1 MRKYG
6 GLINILPFTYISIL
20 IGSLSLLATPFLTG
34 FYSKDLIL
42 EVAYGQY
49 NNQGIIGYWLG
60 TITASITSF
69 YSFRLIYLTF
79 ISYSNG
85 VKYNYNNAHE
95 PSIIMTIPLVILGL
109 FSIFH
114 GYYAKDQFIGLGSV
128 LWGNSI
134 YISPDNVSTIEGEFG
149 IDIIIKLLPLLG
161 SVTSII
167 IGVYI
172 YKKGSI
178 KGDKGIKKIIYRF
191 LNKRYHIDNIYNSYI
206 ISNVYKLANIT
217 SKKIDKG
224 ILELIGV
231 TGIVRM
237 VKGNSTRI
245 AKLDSGY
252 IPNLALNIII
262 GLILIL
268 GYGLGYIIEEGIIL
282 ILVLMMIQTPSN
294 KFTNNQ
300 GYKIS
305 NDIQEQRGMY
315 NNPKSKFSSIGFL
328 LPINF
333 TDNIPGI
340 WLDIN
345 NSIISPDL
353 LFIIFLL
360 LLFLWWQSNVLGKLN
375 WSTEVYSDDP
385 IDFGIENNVPALSGL
400 SDYIVFSKGKGL
412 ELMTLIL
419 SAAGVGAAGA
429 SAAYQKYSYDLQ
441 VQEQEEKK
449 ENKKLLEENENL
461 RRLREENL
469 NDFVERQKGDGDGNI
484 SNNSNYFTD
493 NDINENNI
501 FGEIIHYIKNMDIN
515 GIMYYFTDGGLS
527 VLELY
532 AISNLW
538 GLLVILFAIFRTIL
552 YMYSNNILE
561 KYNIKGKYPKLYWYI
576 DSYRYLSYFSVQF
589 SIVMAI
595 FCFIVM
601 LITSILMLIL

>member
-206 ISNVYKLANIT
+206 ISN
-217 SKKIDKG
+217 
-224 ILELIGV
+224 
-231 TGIVRM
+231 
-237 VKGNSTRI
+237 
-245 AKLDSGY
+245 
-252 IPNLALNIII
+252 
-262 GLILIL
+262 
-268 GYGLGYIIEEGIIL
+268 
-282 ILVLMMIQTPSN
+282 
-294 KFTNNQ
+294 
-300 GYKIS
+300 
-305 NDIQEQRGMY
+305 
-315 NNPKSKFSSIGFL
+315 
-328 LPINF
+328 
-333 TDNIPGI
+333 
-340 WLDIN
+340 
-345 NSIISPDL
+345 
-353 LFIIFLL
+353 
-360 LLFLWWQSNVLGKLN
+360 
-375 WSTEVYSDDP
+375 
-385 IDFGIENNVPALSGL
+385 
-400 SDYIVFSKGKGL
+400 
-412 ELMTLIL
+412 
-419 SAAGVGAAGA
+419 
-429 SAAYQKYSYDLQ
+429 
-441 VQEQEEKK
+441 
-449 ENKKLLEENENL
+449 
-461 RRLREENL
+461 
-469 NDFVERQKGDGDGNI
+469 
-484 SNNSNYFTD
+484 
-493 NDINENNI
+493 
-501 FGEIIHYIKNMDIN
+501 
-515 GIMYYFTDGGLS
+515 
-527 VLELY
+527 
-532 AISNLW
+532 
-538 GLLVILFAIFRTIL
+538 
-552 YMYSNNILE
+552 
-561 KYNIKGKYPKLYWYI
+561 
-576 DSYRYLSYFSVQF
+576 
-589 SIVMAI
+589 
-595 FCFIVM
+595 
-601 LITSILMLIL
+601 

>member
-1 MRKYG
+1 MRRYG

-49 NNQGIIGYWLG
+49 NNQGAIGYWLG

-85 VKYNYNNAHE
+85 VKYNYNHAHE

-149 IDIIIKLLPLLG
+149 IDISRKLLPLLG

-178 KGDKGIKKIIYRF
+178 KGDKGIKKVIYRF
-191 LNKRYHIDNIYNSYI
+191 LNKRYHIDNLYNSYI

-262 GLILIL
+262 GLIIVL

-282 ILVLMMIQTPSN
+282 ILVLMMILTPSN
-294 KFTNNQ
+294 K
-300 GYKIS
+300 
-305 NDIQEQRGMY
+305 
-315 NNPKSKFSSIGFL
+315 
-328 LPINF
+328 
-333 TDNIPGI
+333 
-340 WLDIN
+340 
-345 NSIISPDL
+345 
-353 LFIIFLL
+353 
-360 LLFLWWQSNVLGKLN
+360 
-375 WSTEVYSDDP
+375 
-385 IDFGIENNVPALSGL
+385 
-400 SDYIVFSKGKGL
+400 
-412 ELMTLIL
+412 
-419 SAAGVGAAGA
+419 
-429 SAAYQKYSYDLQ
+429 
-441 VQEQEEKK
+441 
-449 ENKKLLEENENL
+449 
-461 RRLREENL
+461 
-469 NDFVERQKGDGDGNI
+469 
-484 SNNSNYFTD
+484 
-493 NDINENNI
+493 
-501 FGEIIHYIKNMDIN
+501 
-515 GIMYYFTDGGLS
+515 
-527 VLELY
+527 
-532 AISNLW
+532 
-538 GLLVILFAIFRTIL
+538 
-552 YMYSNNILE
+552 
-561 KYNIKGKYPKLYWYI
+561 
-576 DSYRYLSYFSVQF
+576 
-589 SIVMAI
+589 
-595 FCFIVM
+595 
-601 LITSILMLIL
+601 

>member
-1 MRKYG
+1 
-6 GLINILPFTYISIL
+6 
-20 IGSLSLLATPFLTG
+20 
-34 FYSKDLIL
+34 
-42 EVAYGQY
+42 
-49 NNQGIIGYWLG
+49 
-60 TITASITSF
+60 
-69 YSFRLIYLTF
+69 
-79 ISYSNG
+79 
-85 VKYNYNNAHE
+85 
-95 PSIIMTIPLVILGL
+95 MTIPLVILGL

-375 WSTEVYSDDP
+375 
-385 IDFGIENNVPALSGL
+385 
-400 SDYIVFSKGKGL
+400 
-412 ELMTLIL
+412 
-419 SAAGVGAAGA
+419 
-429 SAAYQKYSYDLQ
+429 
-441 VQEQEEKK
+441 
-449 ENKKLLEENENL
+449 
-461 RRLREENL
+461 
-469 NDFVERQKGDGDGNI
+469 
-484 SNNSNYFTD
+484 
-493 NDINENNI
+493 
-501 FGEIIHYIKNMDIN
+501 
-515 GIMYYFTDGGLS
+515 
-527 VLELY
+527 
-532 AISNLW
+532 
-538 GLLVILFAIFRTIL
+538 
-552 YMYSNNILE
+552 
-561 KYNIKGKYPKLYWYI
+561 
-576 DSYRYLSYFSVQF
+576 
-589 SIVMAI
+589 
-595 FCFIVM
+595 
-601 LITSILMLIL
+601 

>member
-1 MRKYG
+1 
-6 GLINILPFTYISIL
+6 
-20 IGSLSLLATPFLTG
+20 
-34 FYSKDLIL
+34 
-42 EVAYGQY
+42 
-49 NNQGIIGYWLG
+49 
-60 TITASITSF
+60 
-69 YSFRLIYLTF
+69 
-79 ISYSNG
+79 
-85 VKYNYNNAHE
+85 
-95 PSIIMTIPLVILGL
+95 MTIPLVILGL

-262 GLILIL
+262 GLIIIL
-268 GYGLGYIIEEGIIL
+268 GYATGYIIEEGIIL

-294 KFTNNQ
+294 KLTTLAIKESGKNSSV
-300 GYKIS
+300 S
-305 NDIQEQRGMY
+305 NSTKTKTGIV
-315 NNPKSKFSSIGFL
+315 SL

-333 TDNIPGI
+333 ADNITPGI

-375 WSTEVYSDDP
+375 
-385 IDFGIENNVPALSGL
+385 
-400 SDYIVFSKGKGL
+400 
-412 ELMTLIL
+412 
-419 SAAGVGAAGA
+419 
-429 SAAYQKYSYDLQ
+429 
-441 VQEQEEKK
+441 
-449 ENKKLLEENENL
+449 
-461 RRLREENL
+461 
-469 NDFVERQKGDGDGNI
+469 
-484 SNNSNYFTD
+484 
-493 NDINENNI
+493 
-501 FGEIIHYIKNMDIN
+501 
-515 GIMYYFTDGGLS
+515 
-527 VLELY
+527 
-532 AISNLW
+532 
-538 GLLVILFAIFRTIL
+538 
-552 YMYSNNILE
+552 
-561 KYNIKGKYPKLYWYI
+561 
-576 DSYRYLSYFSVQF
+576 
-589 SIVMAI
+589 
-595 FCFIVM
+595 
-601 LITSILMLIL
+601 

>member
-1 MRKYG
+1 MILNKTHI
-6 GLINILPFTYISIL
+6 INFLPFVYSAML
-20 IGSLSLLATPFLTG
+20 IGSLSLMALPWLTG

-42 EVAYGQY
+42 ELAYGQY
-49 NNQGIIGYWLG
+49 SIKGYIAWFLG
-60 TITASITSF
+60 SLTAMITAF

-134 YISPDNVSTIEGEFG
+134 YISPDNVSTIEGEFE

-375 WSTEVYSDDP
+375 
-385 IDFGIENNVPALSGL
+385 
-400 SDYIVFSKGKGL
+400 
-412 ELMTLIL
+412 
-419 SAAGVGAAGA
+419 
-429 SAAYQKYSYDLQ
+429 
-441 VQEQEEKK
+441 
-449 ENKKLLEENENL
+449 
-461 RRLREENL
+461 
-469 NDFVERQKGDGDGNI
+469 
-484 SNNSNYFTD
+484 
-493 NDINENNI
+493 
-501 FGEIIHYIKNMDIN
+501 
-515 GIMYYFTDGGLS
+515 
-527 VLELY
+527 
-532 AISNLW
+532 
-538 GLLVILFAIFRTIL
+538 
-552 YMYSNNILE
+552 
-561 KYNIKGKYPKLYWYI
+561 
-576 DSYRYLSYFSVQF
+576 
-589 SIVMAI
+589 
-595 FCFIVM
+595 
-601 LITSILMLIL
+601 